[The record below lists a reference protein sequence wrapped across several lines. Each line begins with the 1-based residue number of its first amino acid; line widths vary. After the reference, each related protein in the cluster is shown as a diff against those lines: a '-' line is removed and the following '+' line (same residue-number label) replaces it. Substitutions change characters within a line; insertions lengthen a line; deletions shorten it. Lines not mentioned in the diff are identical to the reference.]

1 MHLIIRHLLHSA
13 KKRQTLAFRLRN
25 LMLND
30 RQEGLAQSYKRG
42 KYHAYSGRE
51 I

>member
-13 KKRQTLAFRLRN
+13 KKRQTLTFRLRN

-30 RQEGLAQSYKRG
+30 RQEGLDKTYKGG
-42 KYHAYSGRE
+42 KYNAYSGRE